1 MPTSPF
7 LACESI
13 NKSFGPADAI
23 PALLDVTFSIDEGQQ
38 LCITGASGSG
48 KTTLLTILGGLQRP
62 TSGDVKIRG
71 ASLLA
76 MASKNL
82 AALRARD
89 IGFVFQSAALI
100 PVLSARENIEYP
112 LRIAKPELSKT
123 ERNRLIN
130 EALDLTNLER
140 QQNLYPGALSGGECQ
155 RVAIARAVVKRP
167 SLILADEPTSHLDD
181 ANTTT
186 INGIFQQLQQ
196 SQNST
201 IIIATH
207 DQRLLASTKNILRLK
222 FWGEN
227 LNESHNGHAAE
238 TMK

>member
-1 MPTSPF
+1 MRSSPF
-7 LACESI
+7 LGCEYVT
-13 NKSFGPADAI
+13 KSFGSPDAV

-62 TSGDVKIRG
+62 TSGDVRIREK
-71 ASLLA
+71 SLLG
-76 MASKNL
+76 MTPKDL

-89 IGFVFQSAALI
+89 IGFIFQSAALI
-100 PVLSARENIEYP
+100 PVLSARENIDYP
-112 LRIAKPELSKT
+112 LRIAKPVDDVLE
-123 ERNRLIN
+123 
-130 EALDLTNLER
+130 LTNLR
-140 QQNLYPGALSGGECQ
+140 VQQNLRPGALSGGECQ

-181 ANTTT
+181 NNTVA
-186 INGIFQQLQQ
+186 ISSIFQHLQD

-207 DQRLLASTKNILRLK
+207 DGRLLATTKQVLLLK
-222 FWGEN
+222 FWGES
-227 LNESHNGHAAE
+227 LNERHRDYVAE
-238 TMK
+238 VMK

>member
-1 MPTSPF
+1 MRSSPF
-7 LACESI
+7 LGCEYVT
-13 NKSFGPADAI
+13 KSFGSPDAV

-62 TSGDVKIRG
+62 TSGDVRIREK
-71 ASLLA
+71 SLLG
-76 MASKNL
+76 MTPKDL

-89 IGFVFQSAALI
+89 IGFIFQSAALI
-100 PVLSARENIEYP
+100 PVLSARENIDYP
-112 LRIAKPELSKT
+112 LRIAKPELSKK
-123 ERNRLIN
+123 ERNRLVDDVL
-130 EALDLTNLER
+130 ELTNLR
-140 QQNLYPGALSGGECQ
+140 VQQNLRPGALSGGECQ

-181 ANTTT
+181 NNTVA
-186 INGIFQQLQQ
+186 ISSIFQHLQD

-207 DQRLLASTKNILRLK
+207 DGRLLATTKQVLLLK
-222 FWGEN
+222 FWGES
-227 LNESHNGHAAE
+227 LNERHRDYVAE
-238 TMK
+238 VMK